1 MASYG
6 ITGDELAQMIMA
18 DLERIDSA
26 PEQSTSELMDW
37 KLGSTLAQVIRS
49 VAFAIEQN
57 NAKLAEHIIAELR
70 GDGTPPPRG

>member
-6 ITGDELAQMIMA
+6 LSGDDLVRMIIA
-18 DLERIDSA
+18 DLERIDSS
-26 PEQSTSELMDW
+26 PEQITSEQMDW
-37 KLGSTLAQVIRS
+37 RLGTQLAHVIRS

-70 GDGTPPPRG
+70 GDNTTPLRG

>member
-6 ITGDELAQMIMA
+6 LSGDDLVQMIMA

-26 PEQSTSELMDW
+26 PMQSASEPIDW
-37 KLGSTLAQVIRS
+37 QLGARLAQVIRS

-70 GDGTPPPRG
+70 GDDTPPRG

>member
-6 ITGDELAQMIMA
+6 LSGDDLVRMIIA
-18 DLERIDSA
+18 ELERIDSA
-26 PEQSTSELMDW
+26 PEQITSEQMDW
-37 KLGSTLAQVIRS
+37 QLGARLAHVIRS

-70 GDGTPPPRG
+70 GDSTPPQQG